1 MLNRFT
7 IKAERIQQNS
17 KMIAK
22 SSFLDYL
29 LDDFNIM
36 SHVK

>member
-22 SSFLDYL
+22 STFLDYL
-29 LDDFNIM
+29 LDNFHIM
-36 SHVK
+36 SDVK